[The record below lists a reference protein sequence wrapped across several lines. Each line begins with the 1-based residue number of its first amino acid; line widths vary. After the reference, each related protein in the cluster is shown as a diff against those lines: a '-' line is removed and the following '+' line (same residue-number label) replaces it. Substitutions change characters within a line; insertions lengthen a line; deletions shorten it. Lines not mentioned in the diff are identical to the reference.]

1 MFSLSLL
8 LLCCHLG
15 RISLLFARKY
25 LGIWEFSLHLTWWQ
39 EKNDHNASSGTLV
52 TFTRDLRCVGPVC
65 LVCGKAER
73 YISVPTA
80 LCIHVPQGTA
90 ELEVRDA
97 DAGEEEGG
105 SAY

>member
-1 MFSLSLL
+1 M
-8 LLCCHLG
+8 
-15 RISLLFARKY
+15 
-25 LGIWEFSLHLTWWQ
+25 
-39 EKNDHNASSGTLV
+39 
-52 TFTRDLRCVGPVC
+52 GPVC

-80 LCIHVPQGTA
+80 SCIHVPQGTA

-97 DAGEEEGG
+97 DAGEEDGG

>member
-1 MFSLSLL
+1 M
-8 LLCCHLG
+8 
-15 RISLLFARKY
+15 
-25 LGIWEFSLHLTWWQ
+25 
-39 EKNDHNASSGTLV
+39 
-52 TFTRDLRCVGPVC
+52 GPVC